1 MRKLT
6 RTAAALAALAM
17 AGTFAGAAQAD
28 DTTDLG
34 HFQVKVLG
42 TAVLASGHVTKVNS
56 DAAGLVASG
65 AVTNTKA
72 NDNAVPTIAL
82 EYFFNK
88 NISVETIC
96 CVTGHHVTIGAGA
109 AAGQGAI
116 DDVKI
121 IPATFTAKYH
131 VQLPYG
137 IKPYAGVGPA
147 LFIML
152 SDQPSGFVQ
161 SLGVTRTKMSSE
173 FGVALQ
179 TGVDVAIG
187 HGYGLTFDAKK
198 YFVSTNAHFY
208 AGDTEVLST
217 RNRLDPWVVSGGISY
232 RF

>member
-1 MRKLT
+1 MRQLT
-6 RTAAALAALAM
+6 KPAALLAAVALAAM
-17 AGTFAGAAQAD
+17 AGSAQAD
-28 DTTDLG
+28 DADQG

-65 AVTNTKA
+65 AVTGTRA

-82 EYFFNK
+82 EYFFTK
-88 NISVETIC
+88 NVSVETIC

-131 VQLPYG
+131 LPLGHG

-152 SDQPSGFVQ
+152 SDQPSAFVQ
-161 SLGVTRTKMSSE
+161 GLGVTRTKMSSE

-179 TGVDVAIG
+179 SGVDIALG
-187 HGYGLTFDAKK
+187 HGYGLSFDAKK

-208 AGDTEVLST
+208 AGGTEVLST